1 MRILGLERSAAAR
14 RMTKCLLAAAVSAV
28 LLAGCGGDEKPAPA
42 PATPPA
48 ASTPAAPA
56 ADAAATPADPAAA
69 PADAATDP
77 AAAPSD
83 DAAAAE
89 GEEPRNYG
97 IRKRLIDATASEDEW
112 VPELT
117 QTPVDSVAETLR
129 RADEAIKA
137 NRLEQG
143 ENSALSLYL
152 SVLETDP
159 ENAEAKAGVDNVVKT
174 MLERAEA
181 AFTQNRYNEVARVVP
196 ILVKLRPEDPAVLAL
211 KAKVDSGREVGL
223 LLAEA
228 QRLASA
234 GATIEPEADNA
245 SALYR
250 EVLRVDPQNLAA
262 QQGLAKIESDL
273 IAAATT
279 AAEGGDYARSDKLLA
294 DAGKVRPGSSSVQD
308 AGTRIVQMRQGKASD
323 LLAQA
328 NAAITAGDLARAE
341 TLLDQ
346 LEAVSAQAQ
355 GIDEARAQIERART
369 YATLKPG
376 QSISDALPSGG
387 NAPELVVIPVGSF
400 QMGTPEGEADRKSNE
415 GPRHAVDLRRGF
427 ALARAEVTVAQFR
440 AFVNATGYAPTSRQT
455 GRSTI
460 YDENT
465 GGMIEQSGVNWQDDH
480 AGKRADGNL
489 PVVHV
494 SWTDARAYA
503 DWLARETKKT
513 YRLPTEAEFEY
524 VIRAGNNAR
533 YPWGDDNP
541 TRLVGNLT
549 GEEDR
554 SASRRSWSNAFPGYD
569 DGYWG
574 PAPVRS
580 FEANRFGIHDI
591 NGNVSEWVED
601 CWHDNYS
608 RAPADG
614 SAWVNDGC
622 ARRVIRGASWASS
635 PDQARSGFRLTAG
648 QASTNARLGFRVA
661 RDL

>member
-1 MRILGLERSAAAR
+1 MRILGLESGATLR
-14 RMTKCLLAAAVSAV
+14 RMTTCLLAGAIASA
-28 LLAGCGGDEKPAPA
+28 LLVGCGGSEEPAA
-42 PATPPA
+42 PATAPA
-48 ASTPAAPA
+48 ADTPAQAPA
-56 ADAAATPADPAAA
+56 ADAATA
-69 PADAATDP
+69 PADAATGDAATDDAT
-77 AAAPSD
+77 AAAGD
-83 DAAAAE
+83 
-89 GEEPRNYG
+89 EPRNYE
-97 IRKRLIDATASEDEW
+97 IRKRLIDAASSEDEW

-117 QTPVDSVAETLR
+117 QTPIDSVAETLR
-129 RADEAIKA
+129 RAEEAVAA
-137 NRLEQG
+137 NRLDQG
-143 ENSALSLYL
+143 ENSAVALYL
-152 SVLETDP
+152 SVLKTEP
-159 ENAEAKAGVDNVVKT
+159 ENAEAIAGIDGIVKT
-174 MLERAEA
+174 LLERAET
-181 AFTQNRYNEVARVVP
+181 AFTQNRYNEAARVVP
-196 ILVKLRPEDPAVLAL
+196 MLVTLRPEDPGVVAL
-211 KAKVDSGREVGL
+211 KAKIDSGREVAL
-223 LLAEA
+223 MLAEA
-228 QRLASA
+228 QRLAAA
-234 GATIEPEADNA
+234 GRLIEPEGDNA
-245 SALYR
+245 AALYR
-250 EVLRVDPQNLAA
+250 EILRTDPQNAAA
-262 QQGLAKIESDL
+262 QQGLAQIEGDL
-273 IAAATT
+273 ITRATR
-279 AAEGGDYARSDKLLA
+279 AAESGDYNQSDKLLA
-294 DAGKVRPGSSSVQD
+294 EAGKAQPGSSSVQD
-308 AGTRIVQMRQGKASD
+308 AGTRIVELRQERADD

-328 NAAITAGDLARAE
+328 NSAIEAGDLEAGER
-341 TLLDQ
+341 LLDQ

-376 QSISDALPSGG
+376 QSITDTLPSGG

-400 QMGTPEGEADRKSNE
+400 QMGTPEGEADRKNNE
-415 GPRHAVDLRRGF
+415 GPRHSVDLRKGF

-465 GGMIEQSGVNWQDDH
+465 GSMVEQSGVNWQDDH
-480 AGKRADGNL
+480 AGKKADGNL

-503 DWLARETKKT
+503 DWLARETGKG
-513 YRLPTEAEFEY
+513 YRLPSEAEFEY
-524 VIRAGNNAR
+524 VIRAGSGAR
-533 YPWGDDNP
+533 YPWGDGNP

-580 FEANRFGIHDI
+580 FEANRYGIHDI

-601 CWHDNYS
+601 CWHDNYQ

-648 QASTNARLGFRVA
+648 QTSTNARLGFRVA

>member
-1 MRILGLERSAAAR
+1 MRIWRLEGTMAAGRLA
-14 RMTKCLLAAAVSAV
+14 KCVLAAGIAMA
-28 LLAGCGGDEKPAPA
+28 LLAGCGGSEEPAP
-42 PATPPA
+42 PPA
-48 ASTPAAPA
+48 G
-56 ADAAATPADPAAA
+56 ATQPAAA
-69 PADAATDP
+69 PASDSATAP
-77 AAAPSD
+77 ADGTASTP
-83 DAAAAE
+83 AE
-89 GEEPRNYG
+89 GEPRNYE

-117 QTPVDSVAETLR
+117 QTPIDSVAETLR
-129 RADEAIKA
+129 RAEEAIA
-137 NRLEQG
+137 AGRIETGTN
-143 ENSALSLYL
+143 NAISLYL
-152 SVLETDP
+152 SVLETEP
-159 ENAEAKAGVDNVVKT
+159 GNVEAKAGIDALVKT
-174 MLERAEA
+174 MLENAEL
-181 AFTQNRYNEVARVVP
+181 AFTQNRYNETARVVP

-223 LLAEA
+223 MLAEA
-228 QRLASA
+228 QRLAAA
-234 GATIEPEADNA
+234 GKLTEPEGDNA
-245 SALYR
+245 AQIYR
-250 EVLRVDPQNLAA
+250 EILVADPQNSAA
-262 QQGLAKIESDL
+262 QQGLAKIESDMVTR
-273 IAAATT
+273 ATT
-279 AAEGGDYARSDKLLA
+279 AAESGNYAQSDKLLA

-308 AGTRIVQMRQGKASD
+308 AGTKIVEMRQDKAAE

-328 NAAITAGDLARAE
+328 NAAIASGDLAGAE
-341 TLLDQ
+341 TILDQ
-346 LEAVSAQAQ
+346 LEQVSAQSQ
-355 GIDEARAQIERART
+355 GIEEARAQIERART

-387 NAPELVVIPVGSF
+387 NAPELVVIPVGTF
-400 QMGTPEGEADRKSNE
+400 QMGTPDGEADRKSNE
-415 GPRHAVDLRRGF
+415 GPRHSVDLRRGF
-427 ALARAEVTVAQFR
+427 ALSRAETTVAQFR

-460 YDENT
+460 YDESS
-465 GGMIEQSGVNWQDDH
+465 GSMVEQAGVNWQDDH

-503 DWLARETKKT
+503 DWLARETGKG
-513 YRLPTEAEFEY
+513 YRLPSEAEFEY
-524 VIRAGNNAR
+524 VLRGGSNAR
-533 YPWGDDNP
+533 YPWGDENP

-549 GEEDR
+549 GEDDR
-554 SASRRSWSNAFPGYD
+554 SASKRSWSNAFPDYD

-574 PAPVRS
+574 AAPVRS
-580 FEANRFGIHDI
+580 FDANRYGIHDS

-648 QASTNARLGFRVA
+648 QGSTNARLGFRVA